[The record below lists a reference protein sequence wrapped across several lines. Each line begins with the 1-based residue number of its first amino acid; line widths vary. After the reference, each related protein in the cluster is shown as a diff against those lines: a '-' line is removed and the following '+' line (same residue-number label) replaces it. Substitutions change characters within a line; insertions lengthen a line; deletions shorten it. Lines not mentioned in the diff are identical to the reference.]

1 MTVKTAAG
9 TIISISA
16 SIPATF
22 DQAGYQAST
31 VVYTPIGE
39 ITDGGQHG
47 RKYNTVKHNPL
58 ASRGTVK
65 FKGSFD
71 EGTKTLQL
79 GLDSDDAGQILAK
92 AALASDN
99 DYSFKVAYPGGDID
113 YFQAKVMS
121 YEKGTKGPDSIV
133 TATIELDISTTS
145 TGVGVVEVLAP

>member
-16 SIPATF
+16 TIPITF
-22 DQAGYQAST
+22 DSVGYADT
-31 VVYTPIGE
+31 GVVFTPIGE
-39 ITDGGQHG
+39 ITDGGEHG
-47 RKYNTVKHNPL
+47 RKYASVKHSPL
-58 ASRGTVK
+58 GSRGIVK

-79 GLDSDDAGQILAK
+79 GLDSDDAGQIIAK

-99 DYSFKVAYPGGDID
+99 DYSFKIAYPGGDID

-121 YEKGTKGPDSIV
+121 YVKGTKGVDSIV
-133 TATIELDISTTS
+133 SATIELDISTSS